1 MAKYECGANAV
12 AVFADVPAF
21 VRGLSFDHLP
31 VDVVASAQRS
41 LLDLIGVAAA
51 GSRTRAAA
59 IANSYAATQLC
70 GSDRSARIL
79 FDGRR
84 TGQAGAAFAGAS
96 TIDALDGHDGH
107 VLTKGHAGVAV
118 LPALLAAVDGGAEC
132 DGAEFLTCLVLGY
145 EIGT

>member
-1 MAKYECGANAV
+1 MANGERGTNAV

-21 VRGLSFDHLP
+21 VRGLLFDHLP

-59 IANSYAATQLC
+59 IANAYAATQLC
-70 GSDRSARIL
+70 GSGRSAHIL

-84 TGQAGAAFAGAS
+84 AGQAGAARS
-96 TIDALDGHDGH
+96 EEHTSELQSQSNL
-107 VLTKGHAGVAV
+107 VCR
-118 LPALLAAVDGGAEC
+118 LL
-132 DGAEFLTCLVLGY
+132 
-145 EIGT
+145 